1 MDDSMILTLFWN
13 RDESGIAA
21 ISQKYGQC
29 LRTIARNI
37 LTDAQEAEECV
48 NDTYLALWNTIPPLR
63 PQPFLSY
70 AARITRNQALKRLR
84 NRNALRRRCDYDL
97 SLDELAECIGH
108 RSLEEE
114 MSVRQL
120 GQCINAFLGTLKNE
134 HCQLFLRRY
143 WFGDSITQLAETFQ
157 KSENAISIQ
166 LSRIRNKLK
175 AYLIQEG
182 YYEE

>member
-1 MDDSMILTLFWN
+1 MDDNMILTLFWN

-21 ISQKYGQC
+21 IAYKYGQC
-29 LRTIARNI
+29 LSSIAKNI
-37 LTDAQEAEECV
+37 LMNAQEVEECV
-48 NDTYLALWNTIPPLR
+48 NDTYLALWNTIPPQR
-63 PQPFLSY
+63 PKPLLSY
-70 AARITRNQALKRLR
+70 AARITRNHALKQLR
-84 NRNALRRRCDYDL
+84 ARNALRRRCDYDL

-120 GQCINAFLGTLKNE
+120 GQCINAFLGTLKTE

-143 WFGDSITQLAETFQ
+143 WFGDSITQLAEAFH

-166 LSRIRNKLK
+166 LTRIRNKLRE
-175 AYLIQEG
+175 YLIQEG